1 MAKKTPLSQRDMK
14 SDFEVYTF
22 QTLQRSPERDLSL
35 ILKSERAR
43 KHPGDD
49 RITTGGPPIDTTTHR
64 VTSSGQTRIT
74 STGEIRV
81 VAS

>member
-22 QTLQRSPERDLSL
+22 QTLQRSPDKDLSL

-43 KHPGDD
+43 KHHLEDK
-49 RITTGGPPIDTTTHR
+49 
-64 VTSSGQTRIT
+64 VQT
-74 STGEIRV
+74 
-81 VAS
+81 